1 MEPLDRPPPQQRWIL
16 LRQARR
22 VVVAVAGIT
31 VVLVGIA
38 LLVLPGP
45 GVLTILVGLGML
57 SVEFAFAR
65 RWMMALQARAANAAD
80 RAGVPRRWRVAFP
93 AVAILVAVLA
103 MLTPLFVCLVHTT
116 RGYTLVHKSA
126 LSFRYSFATE
136 ATLRDAAQHGDAL
149 AASILKRVDAGAAP
163 PDAPPDAPP
172 APPPAT
178 PPATPAPAPEH

>member
-1 MEPLDRPPPQQRWIL
+1 MEPPPSPPPQQRWFL

-22 VVVAVAGIT
+22 VVVAVTGIT
-31 VVLVGIA
+31 VVLVGVA

-65 RWMMALQARAANAAD
+65 RWMVAVQARASNAAD

-126 LSFRYSFATE
+126 LSFRYSYATE
-136 ATLRDAAQHGDAL
+136 QELRSAAQHGDAL
-149 AASILKRVDAGAAP
+149 AASILERVDAGGGAP
-163 PDAPPDAPP
+163 ATGGPSAAPP
-172 APPPAT
+172 AP
-178 PPATPAPAPEH
+178 